1 MDDHTAAYAAES
13 MPPTVWERWIN
24 DVEALLGVSADG
36 DVRTDGFSM
45 DTFHDM
51 FKAGMLPAQA
61 AIRVVGALWVS
72 TDGCAVRLREAQSW
86 IDGDYRERWIV
97 SEPDSG
103 SYSPSKPVTLVGCR
117 LVWHPVW
124 GTNIPAAVRQ
134 AADRTQG
141 KDNR

>member
-1 MDDHTAAYAAES
+1 MRDGLAPPGSPRSPWGTTSRPMPSPGMTAMRA
-13 MPPTVWERWIN
+13 
-24 DVEALLGVSADG
+24 G
-36 DVRTDGFSM
+36 
-45 DTFHDM
+45 

-86 IDGDYRERWIV
+86 IDGGYRERWTV

-103 SYSPSKPVTLVGCR
+103 SYSPSKPITLVGCR

-141 KDNR
+141 KANR